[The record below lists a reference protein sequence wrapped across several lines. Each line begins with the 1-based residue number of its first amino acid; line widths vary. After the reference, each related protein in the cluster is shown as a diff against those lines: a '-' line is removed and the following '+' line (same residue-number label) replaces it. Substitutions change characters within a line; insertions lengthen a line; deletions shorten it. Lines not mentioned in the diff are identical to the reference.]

1 MIRILL
7 VLITLCLALGAVVA
21 QDKAADVA
29 FEREI
34 LAKINQWR
42 LDAGLW
48 PLRADKTLRAMA
60 LDQALYLDNET
71 NIPQQGGDFHRD
83 RNGLYPRQ
91 RAQTASYN
99 WPTYNTP
106 AEILIT
112 ENAGVGSVTSIV
124 NFWRSSDLHSRAI
137 TSSDYREIG
146 VAALAVGSDRLVIV
160 TFGARPNVLPALV
173 DPRDGRL
180 LLSNDRS
187 EFAARYPD
195 ILSNATTVQ
204 ILATD
209 GTALTGPVAWERSL
223 PVPDGAPAAL
233 IVRYSDGTN
242 AVDTTIDRRT
252 DVAIL
257 PGFTE
262 PPVVEAEPV
271 APDVVVESAPE
282 VQTDIAPDG
291 VVEAEL
297 LAAVNN
303 WRADESLWPL
313 RPNATL
319 DALALAQATYLVQ
332 ETDIPAKGGD
342 FHTGADGKGPAERA
356 ASWPTYGE
364 SVVVAENAAVGSV
377 DFALQFWRQSS
388 TDRDKALSDAY
399 REVGV
404 AALPFADGYVLVMVF
419 GARPNVLPTYYQ
431 AGDLLLTNETNTGG
445 SGIGSV
451 ESVWVF
457 DADGQ
462 PLIEGVDWSPRLTV
476 KDPAYVLYDDGTTR
490 ILSVVQVP

>member
-1 MIRILL
+1 MTRILL
-7 VLITLCLALGAVVA
+7 VLIMLCLALGAVIA

-91 RAQTASYN
+91 RAQTPTYN

-106 AEILIT
+106 AEILIS

-124 NFWRSSDLHSRAI
+124 NFWRSSDLHTRAI
-137 TSSDYREIG
+137 TSSAYREVG

-160 TFGARPNVLPALV
+160 TFGGRPNVLPALV
-173 DPRDGRL
+173 DPRDGSL

-187 EFAARYPD
+187 EFAARYPN

-204 ILATD
+204 LLASD
-209 GTALTGPVAWERSL
+209 GTPLTDPVAWQRSL
-223 PVPDGAPAAL
+223 PVPDGAPNAL
-233 IVRYSDGTN
+233 IVRYRDGANT
-242 AVDTTIDRRT
+242 VDTPIDRPT
-252 DVAIL
+252 DVALL
-257 PGFTE
+257 PGYTD
-262 PPVVEAEPV
+262 PMVVV
-271 APDVVVESAPE
+271 APEVVVESAPE
-282 VQTDIAPDG
+282 VQTDNVPDG

-297 LAAVNN
+297 LAAVNA
-303 WRADESLWPL
+303 WRVDESLWPL
-313 RPNATL
+313 QPNATL
-319 DALALAQATYLVQ
+319 DGLALAQATYLLE

-342 FHTGADGKGPAERA
+342 FHSDGNGVNERA
-356 ASWPTYGE
+356 AAAGWPAYG
-364 SVVVAENAAVGSV
+364 SAVVVAENAAVGTV

-388 TDRDKALSDAY
+388 TDRDNALSDAY

-404 AALPFADGYVLVMVF
+404 AALPFADGYVFIMVF
-419 GARPNVLPTYYQ
+419 GARPDVLPTYYQ

-445 SGIGSV
+445 SGIGRV

-462 PLIEGVDWSPRLTV
+462 PLVEGAEWSPRLTV
-476 KDPAYVLYDDGTTR
+476 KDPAYILYDDGSTR
-490 ILSVVQVP
+490 ILSAVQVP